1 MYWFPF
7 QYKPI
12 IQLKAKMSKNFC
24 WKLQNMLFYF
34 IKGFF
39 FFHQRFTF
47 KLQKVR
53 IVKFLNPHLVCICE
67 IIWFFF
73 SWQRMVS
80 AVWFFF
86 FLFLFCFVFPLS
98 VERYQIRL
106 SWAERLTFFQLC
118 CFTTECYMTCGTL
131 VTWFLFKCTCYAHNS
146 ISLFF
151 DSFWVVLRFTA

>member
-67 IIWFFF
+67 IICLFFFFMAKNGICSLIFFF
-73 SWQRMVS
+73 S
-80 AVWFFF
+80 FFV
-86 FLFLFCFVFPLS
+86 LFCFSSLCWMIS
-98 VERYQIRL
+98 DKAIL
-106 SWAERLTFFQLC
+106 SWKTNIFSALLFYYWMLYDMWNSSDMVFIQVYLLC
-118 CFTTECYMTCGTL
+118 
-131 VTWFLFKCTCYAHNS
+131 S
-146 ISLFF
+146 
-151 DSFWVVLRFTA
+151 

>member
-39 FFHQRFTF
+39 FHQRFTF

-67 IIWFFF
+67 IICFFF
-73 SWQRMVS
+73 FMAKNGICSLI
-80 AVWFFF
+80 FFF
-86 FLFLFCFVFPLS
+86 FLFLFCFSSLCWMIS
-98 VERYQIRL
+98 DKAIL
-106 SWAERLTFFQLC
+106 SWKTNIFSALLFYYWMLYDMWNSSDMVFIQVYLLC
-118 CFTTECYMTCGTL
+118 
-131 VTWFLFKCTCYAHNS
+131 S
-146 ISLFF
+146 
-151 DSFWVVLRFTA
+151 

>member
-67 IIWFFF
+67 IICFVFFHGKEWYLQSDFFFF
-73 SWQRMVS
+73 S
-80 AVWFFF
+80 FFV
-86 FLFLFCFVFPLS
+86 LFCFSSLCWMIS
-98 VERYQIRL
+98 DKAIL
-106 SWAERLTFFQLC
+106 SWKTNIFSALLFYYWMLYDMWNSSDMVFIQVYLLC
-118 CFTTECYMTCGTL
+118 
-131 VTWFLFKCTCYAHNS
+131 S
-146 ISLFF
+146 
-151 DSFWVVLRFTA
+151 